1 MSLISRNNTISHYLK
16 CICLSSFQSPQVLV
30 FSSASSMMNLY
41 ICIENRQTWKL
52 DQRGIGDCGG
62 AHGCPWV
69 LIGLPSVFI
78 QGVRNSHKSTDPREM
93 VPPSR
98 TVPLPFPFHLSDRQ
112 HTHRGPPEQEQF
124 VENKLQLISQ
134 KQFHCDASK
143 RRMPRLETVVDRRR
157 KR

>member
-1 MSLISRNNTISHYLK
+1 MSLISRNKTISHYLK
-16 CICLSSFQSPQVLV
+16 CIWLSSLKSPQVLV

-52 DQRGIGDCGG
+52 DQQGREW
-62 AHGCPWV
+62 HGCPWV

-98 TVPLPFPFHLSDRQ
+98 TVLISFHLSDRQ

-143 RRMPRLETVVDRRR
+143 RLMPRPETVVDRRR

>member
-16 CICLSSFQSPQVLV
+16 CIWLSSFKSPQVLV

-52 DQRGIGDCGG
+52 DQQGIWGG
-62 AHGCPWV
+62 GHGCPWV

-93 VPPSR
+93 PLL
-98 TVPLPFPFHLSDRQ
+98 PLPRTTSLPSFWQTTHASGAPRTGTICREQATTNFAKTIPLWRQ
-112 HTHRGPPEQEQF
+112 QE
-124 VENKLQLISQ
+124 
-134 KQFHCDASK
+134 AYAT
-143 RRMPRLETVVDRRR
+143 P
-157 KR
+157 